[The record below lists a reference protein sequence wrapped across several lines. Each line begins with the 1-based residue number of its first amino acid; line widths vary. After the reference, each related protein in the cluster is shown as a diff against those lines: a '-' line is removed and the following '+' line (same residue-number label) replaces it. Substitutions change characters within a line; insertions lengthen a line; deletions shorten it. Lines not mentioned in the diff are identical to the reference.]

1 MSEKFMLV
9 IIMIKIPLSISQ
21 IESILKW
28 RDSHKDLVR
37 SYNIPFN
44 EVEIISEN
52 GIKVRVSRN
61 QIIKSV
67 YRFVVSD
74 TINNIVKGRFDY
86 AVYTGLVTHNY
97 PRLSSEDTQSA
108 ITIWASTMA
117 YILNFEQ
124 QVLPAP
130 ADNGNRKTKKKR
142 HGKSKSSNNRT
153 IYLNPIKFI
162 KEKEE
167 HQPRSYTSPSHSFY
181 VRGHYRHMKSGKTVY
196 VKPYQKNKAHEPEQ
210 TNRILKIS
218 NTDISEN

>member
-52 GIKVRVSRN
+52 GIKLKVSRN

-86 AVYTGLVTHNY
+86 AVYTGLVIHNY

-130 ADNGNRKTKKKR
+130 VDNGNRKSKKKR
-142 HGKSKSSNNRT
+142 QGKSKNSNNRT

-167 HQPRSYTSPSHSFY
+167 HQPRAYTPPSHSFY
-181 VRGHYRHMKSGKTVY
+181 VRGHYRHMKSGKVVY
-196 VKPYQKNKAHEPEQ
+196 VHPYKKNTEKEKDKR
-210 TNRILKIS
+210 NKIVK
-218 NTDISEN
+218 IMKV

>member
-28 RDSHKDLVR
+28 RDSNKDLVR
-37 SYNIPFN
+37 SYNIPFD

-61 QIIKSV
+61 QIMKSV

-74 TINNIVKGRFDY
+74 TMNNIVKGRFDY

-97 PRLSSEDTQSA
+97 PRLSGEDTQSA

-130 ADNGNRKTKKKR
+130 DNGNRKSKKKR
-142 HGKSKSSNNRT
+142 QGKSKSSNNRT

-167 HQPRSYTSPSHSFY
+167 HQLRSYTPPSHSFY
-181 VRGHYRHMKSGKTVY
+181 VRGHYRHMKSGKVVY
-196 VKPYQKNKAHEPEQ
+196 VHPYEKNTGKEKDKR
-210 TNRILKIS
+210 NKVVKIM
-218 NTDISEN
+218 EV

>member
-37 SYNIPFN
+37 SYNIPFD

-61 QIIKSV
+61 QIMKSV

-74 TINNIVKGRFDY
+74 TMNNIVKGRFDY

-97 PRLSSEDTQSA
+97 PRLSGEDTQSA
-108 ITIWASTMA
+108 ITVWASTMA

-130 ADNGNRKTKKKR
+130 DNGNRKSKKKR
-142 HGKSKSSNNRT
+142 QRKSKNSNNRT

-167 HQPRSYTSPSHSFY
+167 HQPRAYTPPSHSFY

-196 VKPYQKNKAHEPEQ
+196 VKPYQKNKAHESEQ
-210 TNRILKIS
+210 TNRILKFAE
-218 NTDISEN
+218 DEL